1 MEKTEIGKYT
11 RGFGLSFAVTSFA
24 SAILVILKETNED
37 TILAAM
43 KSITGH
49 HWVTH
54 GVFNIILFVLLGWV
68 LSTTNKGNGVNVST
82 NMVINSIFGAIVTSI
97 ILIAGFY
104 LLH

>member
-1 MEKTEIGKYT
+1 MEKPEIGKYT
-11 RGFGLSFAVTSFA
+11 RGYGVSFAVTSVV
-24 SAILVILKETNED
+24 SAILVILKETHED
-37 TILAAM
+37 SLLAVM

-54 GVFNIILFVLLGWV
+54 GVFDILLFVILGWV
-68 LSTTNKGNGVNVST
+68 LSTAKKGEGVNMSS
-82 NMVINSIFGAIVTSI
+82 NSLAGYIVGAIAISF